1 MGGGEKI
8 AAIGLWQWHCPNRR
22 KKKKWQLICGNG
34 IAEIEEREREMFE
47 YKKKYTYS
55 YFLVLFLPKQFG
67 MCVCHVLSFRIVKVP
82 YETNKDRFKYNE
94 YTDSYSKKS
103 T

>member
-1 MGGGEKI
+1 MHI
-8 AAIGLWQWHCPNRR
+8 SFL
-22 KKKKWQLICGNG
+22 KKKKKKLEWICGNG

-47 YKKKYTYS
+47 YKKKYAYS